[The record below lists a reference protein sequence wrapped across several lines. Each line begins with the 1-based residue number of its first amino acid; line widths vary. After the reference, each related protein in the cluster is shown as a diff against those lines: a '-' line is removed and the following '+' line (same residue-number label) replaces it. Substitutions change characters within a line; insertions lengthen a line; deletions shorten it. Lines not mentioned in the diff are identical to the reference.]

1 MRFSKRVAVVT
12 GGAGGIGAAVARSF
26 AAEGAHVLVT
36 DVRRDAARKIAEEIN
51 RSGGIAIGEQ
61 LDVRSYADVERIV
74 QQTVKSYGGINVAVN
89 CAGILSIDRFES
101 ITENA
106 WDNIMDVNTKG
117 TFLFCKAVA
126 QQMIRQ
132 AVGGKIINVSSV
144 AGKIGVPMYT
154 HYCASKFAVLGIT
167 KSLAMELAEHRINVN
182 AVCPGDVETDMLDYE
197 VRTHAQIMRVSV
209 DDIRKEFQT
218 LDTSRKIGSTIRCS

>member
-106 WDNIMDVNTKG
+106 WDNIMDVNR
-117 TFLFCKAVA
+117 KA
-126 QQMIRQ
+126 RF
-132 AVGGKIINVSSV
+132 S
-144 AGKIGVPMYT
+144 
-154 HYCASKFAVLGIT
+154 FA
-167 KSLAMELAEHRINVN
+167 KPSLNR
-182 AVCPGDVETDMLDYE
+182 
-197 VRTHAQIMRVSV
+197 
-209 DDIRKEFQT
+209 
-218 LDTSRKIGSTIRCS
+218 